1 VISGRG
7 PWAEGTQLRQQRKG
21 AWVSVLSSSEVVLEK
36 TRPKGRVFH
45 KDKGRE
51 LGALQ
56 EKVTLVFS
64 SLVPVSS
71 RSSCLSHL
79 HISQLLRV
87 RDVRSC
93 VACCPDLH
101 TRPTS
106 RTRVGLSCAHTIKT
120 VGKKI
125 LSQRQNKNKTRPPP
139 NMTKFL
145 HWFKKENFVHL
156 KNFFIRHL
164 SIMTERDYSRFLYSP
179 NLWCSSHDSE
189 LNTIYVIPYK

>member
-1 VISGRG
+1 VVHG
-7 PWAEGTQLRQQRKG
+7 LRAHNYGNNGKG
-21 AWVSVLSSSEVVLEK
+21 AWVSVLSSSEVVLGK

-56 EKVTLVFS
+56 EKVTLVFF

-71 RSSCLSHL
+71 RSFCLSHL

-93 VACCPDLH
+93 VARCPDLH

-120 VGKKI
+120 VGKKD
-125 LSQRQNKNKTRPPP
+125 LSQRQNKKQNTTTTEHDKIPSLVQKGKFCPSQKLFHLPPVD
-139 NMTKFL
+139 NDRKRLLKISILTKSLVFL
-145 HWFKKENFVHL
+145 
-156 KNFFIRHL
+156 
-164 SIMTERDYSRFLYSP
+164 T
-179 NLWCSSHDSE
+179 
-189 LNTIYVIPYK
+189 